1 MVAFLKG
8 IQSALGK
15 ATDPNKTVYEKPR
28 GFLEVKGILTIHSV
42 WMRKQARVAS

>member
-28 GFLEVKGILTIHSV
+28 GFLEVKGILTLHSV